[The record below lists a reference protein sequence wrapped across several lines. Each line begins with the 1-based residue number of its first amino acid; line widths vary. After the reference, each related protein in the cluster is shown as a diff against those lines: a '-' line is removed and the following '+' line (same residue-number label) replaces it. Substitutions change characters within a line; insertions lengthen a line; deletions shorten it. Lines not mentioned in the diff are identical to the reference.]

1 MIVMI
6 AVLIMLLFKQC
17 GVTESARQETERV
30 LQNQVALND
39 TIKNYKTKDGLN
51 AAEKLALRLTLDEL
65 KDSLNYERS
74 KPPITIIEY
83 ETQIIENIVEVP
95 VYIKSDSLSERLEIT
110 QSDKW
115 DKSSRELMISIPFE
129 IKNDSLYPGLAN
141 IELKQN
147 IWLSASIL
155 QDKKT
160 KQAYVNLL
168 SDYPGLTFN
177 NAQGILIEPDDKGF
191 KGLKYNSRKTLS
203 LGLQLGIGLSPSS
216 LGFTPYVGVGLTY
229 SPKFL
234 QW

>member
-1 MIVMI
+1 MLVMIV
-6 AVLIMLLFKQC
+6 ALIMLLFKQC
-17 GVTESARQETERV
+17 GITESAKQETKRV
-30 LQNQVALND
+30 QQNYAALND
-39 TIKNYKTKDGLN
+39 TLKNYKTKDGWN

-65 KDSLNYERS
+65 KDSLDYEKN
-74 KPPITIIEY
+74 KPPVTIIEY
-83 ETQIIENIVEVP
+83 ETQIIERLIEVP
-95 VYIKSDSLSERLEIT
+95 VYIKSDSLSDMLIVS

-115 DKSSRELMISIPFE
+115 NKSSRDLTVSIPFE
-129 IKNDSLYPGLAN
+129 VKNDSLYPGLAN

-177 NAQGILIEPDDKGF
+177 DAQGILIEPNDKGLS
-191 KGLKYNSRKTLS
+191 GLRYNSRKNFN
-203 LGLQLGIGLSPSS
+203 LGLQLGV
-216 LGFTPYVGVGLTY
+216 GFTPSSVGFSPYVGLGLSY

>member
-1 MIVMI
+1 MLVMI

-17 GVTESARQETERV
+17 GIAESARQETERV
-30 LQNQVALND
+30 RQNQVALND
-39 TIKNYKTKDGLN
+39 TIENYKTKDGLN

-65 KDSLNYERS
+65 KDSLEYERS
-74 KPPITIIEY
+74 KPPVTIIEY

-95 VYIKSDSLSERLEIT
+95 VYVKSDSLSERLEIT
-110 QSDKW
+110 QSDEW
-115 DKSSRELMISIPFE
+115 ERSSRELSVLIPFE
-129 IKNDSLYPGLAN
+129 IKNDSLYPGLAD

-177 NAQGILIEPDDKGF
+177 NAQGILVEPDE
-191 KGLKYNSRKTLS
+191 GLNGLRYDSRKTLS
-203 LGLQLGIGLSPSS
+203 LGLQLGIGLSPNSV
-216 LGFTPYVGVGLTY
+216 GFTPYVGLGLSY

>member
-1 MIVMI
+1 MFVTIV
-6 AVLIMLLFKQC
+6 VLIMLLFKQC
-17 GVTESARQETERV
+17 GVTDSARQETERV
-30 LQNQVALND
+30 KQNYVALND
-39 TIKNYKTKDGLN
+39 TIKNYKTKNGLN
-51 AAEKLALRLTLDEL
+51 AAEKLALRLTLNEL
-65 KDSLNYERS
+65 KDSLDYEKS

-83 ETQIIENIVEVP
+83 KTKIVEKLVNVP
-95 VYIKSDSLSERLEIT
+95 VYIKSDSLSNELIVT
-110 QSDKW
+110 KNDKW
-115 DKSSRELMISIPFE
+115 ERSSRDLTVSVPFE
-129 IKNDSLYPGLAN
+129 ILNDSLYPGFAT

-177 NAQGILIEPDDKGF
+177 DAKGILVEPDDKGLS
-191 KGLKYNSRKTLS
+191 GLKYDSRKNFNI
-203 LGLQLGIGLSPSS
+203 GLQLG
-216 LGFTPYVGVGLTY
+216 VGLTPNGLNIGPYIGIGISY

>member
-1 MIVMI
+1 MFVMI

-17 GVTESARQETERV
+17 GVAESAKQETLRV
-30 LQNQVALND
+30 QQNYVALND
-39 TIKNYKTKDGLN
+39 TLENYKTKDGWN
-51 AAEKLALRLTLDEL
+51 AAEKKALRLTLDEL
-65 KDSLNYERS
+65 KDSLKYERS
-74 KPPITIIEY
+74 KPPVTIIEY
-83 ETQIIENIVEVP
+83 ETRIVENIVEVP

-115 DKSSRELMISIPFE
+115 DKSSRELNVSIPFE
-129 IKNDSLYPGLAN
+129 IRNDSLYPGLAN

-191 KGLKYNSRKTLS
+191 SGLKYDSRKTLS
-203 LGLQLGIGLSPSS
+203 LGLQLGVGITPSKIG
-216 LGFTPYVGVGLTY
+216 FIPYVGLGLSY